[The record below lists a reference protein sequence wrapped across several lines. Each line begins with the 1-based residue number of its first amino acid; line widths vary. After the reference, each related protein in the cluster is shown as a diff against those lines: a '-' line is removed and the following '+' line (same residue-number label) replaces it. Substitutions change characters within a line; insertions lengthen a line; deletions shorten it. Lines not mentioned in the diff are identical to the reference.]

1 MQTINL
7 TLEGGTCPVLLIG
20 DAGDRSTPIVIL
32 FMDAFGPRPVL
43 FELAESLAA
52 DGYRV
57 LLPDLFYRHA
67 PYRPL
72 DPQSLFSGGEDRA
85 RLHVLIG
92 GLDQNALDADVTG
105 LLQLCR
111 ELSDGPARI
120 GATGYCM
127 GGRYVLT
134 AASLATEVLAAAC
147 FHSSGLAPEAGPSA
161 HTRLFGTRARIYIG
175 VADPDPTFDAA
186 EQGRLAAALRS
197 ARTDHMIESYPDAAH
212 GFAMADL
219 PVYSPK
225 AYQRHRERLRELFA
239 EKLG

>member
-1 MQTINL
+1 MQTL
-7 TLEGGTCPVLLIG
+7 SLSLDAGTCPVLLFG
-20 DAGDRSTPIVIL
+20 DAADRTTPIVIL

-43 FELAESLAA
+43 FDLAESLAS

-92 GLDQNALDADVTG
+92 GLDQEALDADVAG
-105 LLQLCR
+105 LLALCR

-120 GATGYCM
+120 GVTGYCM

-134 AASLATEVLAAAC
+134 AASLGPEVLAAAC
-147 FHSSGLAPEAGPSA
+147 FHSSKLAPETAPSA
-161 HTRLFGTRARIYIG
+161 HTRLSGSNARIYIG
-175 VADPDPTFDAA
+175 VADPDPSFDAA
-186 EQGRLAAALRS
+186 EQGRLAAALR
-197 ARTDHMIESYPDAAH
+197 AAQTDHIIESYKGAAH
-212 GFAMADL
+212 GFVMADL
-219 PVYSPK
+219 PVFNQEASG
-225 AYQRHRERLRELFA
+225 RHRERLRELFTQM
-239 EKLG
+239 LG